1 MSTLAE
7 TGAKLLGGTVRR
19 AEMLAGGDL
28 SQLVRLVLADGRE
41 AIVKKGASSR
51 AEAAMLE
58 AIAATGA
65 PAPKVLA
72 VGDDAL
78 VLEIVPAGGS
88 LHGAWRSLGTAVAT
102 LHSARGERYG
112 WHEDYAFGPVEIENA
127 WSDDWAKFW
136 AERRLL
142 VNCPHVPVSFAK
154 RLEKLAGD
162 IANRLPRNPV
172 PSLLHGDLWSGNV
185 LVDDNRV
192 SALIDPACYYGPG
205 EVDLAM
211 LMLFDHPSAAFYASY
226 RPLEPGHDER
236 LVIYRLWPALVHL
249 RLFGGGYQALV
260 ERLLTAAGV

>member
-7 TGAKLLGGTVRR
+7 TGARLLGGTVRR

-28 SQLVRLVLADGRE
+28 SQLVRLVLTDGRE

-58 AIAATGA
+58 AIAAGGA

-78 VLEIVPAGGS
+78 VLEVVPAGGS
-88 LHGAWRSLGTAVAT
+88 LHGAWRSLGTAIAA
-102 LHSARGERYG
+102 LHTTAGERYG
-112 WHEDYAFGPVEIENA
+112 WAQDYAFGPVAIENA
-127 WSDDWAKFW
+127 WSGDWTSFW

-142 VNCPHVPVSFAK
+142 VNIPHVPVALGK
-154 RLEKLAGD
+154 RIEELAAD
-162 IANRLPRNPV
+162 ISNRLPRNPR

-192 SALIDPACYYGPG
+192 SAFIDPACYYGPG

-211 LMLFDHPSAAFYASY
+211 LTLFDHPSAAFYSAY
-226 RPLEPGHDER
+226 GELEPGHDER
-236 LVIYRLWPALVHL
+236 LVLYRLWPALVHL